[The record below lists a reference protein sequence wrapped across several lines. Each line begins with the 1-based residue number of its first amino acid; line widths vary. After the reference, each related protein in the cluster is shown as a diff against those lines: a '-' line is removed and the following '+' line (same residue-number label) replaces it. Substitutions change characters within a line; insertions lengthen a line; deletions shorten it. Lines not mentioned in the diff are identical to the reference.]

1 MAGFGIVK
9 MHRPRPDGA
18 GGQRT
23 KKRPPRKPNNTLE
36 IHRQDAIKHGETLM
50 PNDVIY
56 RTPNSAINNNESIYN
71 SVGYDGRPHRP
82 DSIEIRRSYQTEH
95 VDGYPPNSPNHQQS
109 LYATTQPHQLYEES
123 GYYAQ
128 NSYANSAMSPESVY
142 APGTPTRKIRPTQ
155 PPPAPPS
162 TGNTP
167 NASNANTPTRNKS
180 ISSRDALP
188 PPPPV
193 PMVPFIII
201 QFVNKIE
208 AKFCFSVNVVGYDKS
223 LSSTS
228 NDEWQCID
236 CGKDF
241 G

>member
-1 MAGFGIVK
+1 
-9 MHRPRPDGA
+9 MHRPRTDGA

-56 RTPNSAINNNESIYN
+56 RTPNSPINNN
-71 SVGYDGRPHRP
+71 GPHRP
-82 DSIEIRRSYQTEH
+82 DSIEIRHSYQTEH
-95 VDGYPPNSPNHQQS
+95 VDGYPPHSPNHQQS
-109 LYATTQPHQLYEES
+109 MYATTQRNPLYDDA

-128 NSYANSAMSPESVY
+128 YSYGNSAMSPESVY

-167 NASNANTPTRNKS
+167 DASNANTPTRNKS

-193 PMVPFIII
+193 PMVR
-201 QFVNKIE
+201 V
-208 AKFCFSVNVVGYDKS
+208 S
-223 LSSTS
+223 
-228 NDEWQCID
+228 
-236 CGKDF
+236 
-241 G
+241 

>member
-1 MAGFGIVK
+1 

-23 KKRPPRKPNNTLE
+23 KKRPVRKPNNTLE
-36 IHRQDAIKHGETLM
+36 VHRQDAIRHGETLM

-109 LYATTQPHQLYEES
+109 MYATTQPHQMYEES
-123 GYYAQ
+123 YYAQ
-128 NSYANSAMSPESVY
+128 NSYGNSAMSPESVY

-162 TGNTP
+162 NGNTP

-193 PMVPFIII
+193 PM
-201 QFVNKIE
+201 
-208 AKFCFSVNVVGYDKS
+208 AS
-223 LSSTS
+223 LSWHNLSIES
-228 NDEWQCID
+228 RLNVNFSAIL
-236 CGKDF
+236 
-241 G
+241 